1 MPSTEL
7 FQGLIDAIEAIV
19 KKADLTDRTGPT
31 IKTRG
36 QSKTL
41 AYNLFL
47 NTPRKLLK
55 SLKEAVDSTLEGL
68 NGEIICL
75 EGEGAIVDSGI
86 TAFHVA
92 QSVTWDVYLYDPE
105 DFLYIRLFHEKDPEK
120 GVEWLSLDAD
130 YVANSAWFQNDE

>member
-1 MPSTEL
+1 N
-7 FQGLIDAIEAIV
+7 
-19 KKADLTDRTGPT
+19 RTGPT
-31 IKTRG
+31 IKARG

-47 NTPRKLLK
+47 DEPRKLLK
-55 SLKEAVDSTLEGL
+55 GLKETVDSTLKGL

-75 EGEGAIVDSGI
+75 EGEGVIIDSGI
-86 TAFHVA
+86 TAFQVV
-92 QSVTWDVYLYDPE
+92 QSITWDVYLYDPE